1 VHNNKSIKS
10 LLTTVFY
17 DFLPSKTKASAI
29 FIPVNVTEQCSV
41 QNRFNLV
48 HFGYVCIAVHLTG
61 PVKTTLIANRKH
73 IAIVKITPIP
83 THCRWV

>member
-1 VHNNKSIKS
+1 VHNNKSIKT

-29 FIPVNVTEQCSV
+29 FIPVNVTEQRSV

-48 HFGYVCIAVHLTG
+48 HFGYVCSSL
-61 PVKTTLIANRKH
+61 NRSSQNH
-73 IAIVKITPIP
+73 SN
-83 THCRWV
+83 R